1 MLLCAFVLAL
11 TGSAWATGDSTGD
24 SDVISADLLSFDEA
38 VNAAISFDIS
48 ADVISEDSRDVVFM
62 VKLSID
68 AVASIDSGDSSFA
81 TVKVIASKD
90 NSVLETFEKNQSID
104 VFVVGSGDVVKLDA
118 FKLSKDTTTKSTDLL
133 VAFPVV
139 LFEKASGDMKVTSTD
154 KKITSLTIRQNFS
167 ADVDVKGINPRS
179 GDKNIVVAVWSNDK
193 YVALTTSADFKIA
206 SNDLPTSKFAVVVSG
221 DKKEIASSDFVE
233 FSLPSFDVGDLVVV
247 KFVTSNDKKNIAYGI
262 IYSGDVSADV
272 ISQDKI
278 WLDLVSVL
286 SDEPEVKVAIY
297 NASDDTMS
305 KTMTFT
311 RHFGGKNG
319 EVSFDLNGLVLS
331 GDKIKAHKVSFDEPS
346 TWTILSLDTDYDIKS
361 SDVTSP
367 DKFTSFDFKG
377 WFTSRDWTKK
387 VTSLDIFVGSST
399 LYASYDVTVKTE
411 EEKQSSDG
419 SFDFTVKVTPSPTSV
434 SVDKTFKLTATVTPT
449 SIDLANVT
457 PKYKWTWKNAKNTTA
472 QTLSLDK
479 DSGDVTATS
488 AMYPSADFYVT
499 VTITSG
505 DTVSHDAYATVTIL
519 SADSGSGGSSTS
531 SATLSTLAV
540 TISPD
545 KGTYDVS
552 VNKADTIDLSLTVK
566 ATYSGDTTATDVTS
580 TLGAKATWTLGTV
593 SPTTTV
599 FSLKNDSG
607 ATNTLNIASAITE
620 GTYTV
625 PVSVKVTSGDVS
637 DDATVTYTIVASK
650 SGGSGGGTPDSGDVT
665 SGDVT
670 SGDVTKEDAK
680 EAVTE
685 ALKGK
690 TNPSVTDL
698 LGSTAAI
705 TAISKTVSSTGELD
719 MSVLN
724 GVTSLEG
731 LATLL
736 TNLGN
741 VKSLNFADMGSSL
754 TKIDNLDGVKLDSI
768 SLAGNTHITTVDLSG
783 AQIPVVN
790 AKGSSA
796 LTSVNVAGNT
806 SIASLDIGETKVAS
820 LDVAGCTNLQDL
832 EVDNSGTTGQ
842 GSLEELNI
850 EGCVSLKNLT
860 LTKNK
865 LLGIKK
871 PTGLK
876 NTVAIKAR
884 NQRRP
889 HTFTSASFN
898 FWTFLW
904 QTILGKTTAFS
915 ATTATFEPTRIT
927 VITYTVG
934 TTTTS
939 TDVPAS
945 GDVTLSGTPTGIAY
959 EYDTSGFG
967 PSTGSSLQSAS
978 VVAADD
984 TGMDVTLGTVGSSTD
999 DEESP
1004 TLGSSGGGC
1013 DAGFGL
1019 GALSAVMLMFALIKK
1034 RS

>member
-11 TGSAWATGDSTGD
+11 TGSAWADDFT
-24 SDVISADLLSFDEA
+24 VSADLLSFDEA

-104 VFVVGSGDVVKLDA
+104 VFVVGSGDVIKLDA

-139 LFEKASGDMKVTSTD
+139 LFEKASGDMKVTSES
-154 KKITSLTIRQNFS
+154 KKISSMTIRQNYSF
-167 ADVDVKGINPRS
+167 DVSIDNIAVSSDVVQLAYLSSDKTYKTWTNSSDFPAITSTFVIVTS
-179 GDKNIVVAVWSNDK
+179 GDV
-193 YVALTTSADFKIA
+193 TA
-206 SNDLPTSKFAVVVSG
+206 SK
-221 DKKEIASSDFVE
+221 DFVE
-233 FSLPSFDVGDLVVV
+233 FAFSSDVFGMGDLVIT
-247 KFVTSNDKKNIAYGI
+247 KFVTSKDSARNVAYGI
-262 IYSGDVSADV
+262 IYSGDISADV
-272 ISQDKI
+272 ISTDKI
-278 WLDLVSVL
+278 WINPMPIL
-286 SDEPEVKVAIY
+286 SDEAEVKITVY
-297 NASDDTMS
+297 NASDDAMS
-305 KTMTFT
+305 PTVTFKRYVMTADSFD
-311 RHFGGKNG
+311 
-319 EVSFDLNGLVLS
+319 VSFDLDGGTYS
-331 GDKIKAHKVSFDEPS
+331 GDVNLKQTVEFASPDTWLITEPA
-346 TWTILSLDTDYDIKS
+346 S
-361 SDVTSP
+361 SDLAKSGYTFLRWADS
-367 DKFTSFDFKG
+367 DDQTSFDF
-377 WFTSRDWTKK
+377 TKIPTK
-387 VTSLDIFVGSST
+387 AMTIVAVWSAD
-399 LYASYDVTVKTE
+399 E
-411 EEKQSSDG
+411 EEQQQTSDG
-419 SFDFTVKVTPSPTSV
+419 SFDFKVTVTANPESV
-434 SVDKTFKLTATVTPT
+434 SVDKTFKLTATVT
-449 SIDLANVT
+449 SIDLDKVT
-457 PKYKWTWKNAKNTTA
+457 PKYTWTWKNATTTTA

-519 SADSGSGGSSTS
+519 SADSGSGGKEEGSSTS
-531 SATLSTLAV
+531 GTKTLSKLEV
-540 TISPD
+540 KISPD
-545 KGTYDVS
+545 LGNTEEYAVKVGT
-552 VNKADTIDLSLTVK
+552 ADTIDLSLTVL

-599 FSLKNDSG
+599 FSLKNNSG
-607 ATNTLNIASAITE
+607 ATNTLNIDSAITE

-650 SGGSGGGTPDSGDVT
+650 SGGSGGGTPDSGDVTSGDVT

-850 EGCVSLKNLT
+850 EGCVNLKNLT